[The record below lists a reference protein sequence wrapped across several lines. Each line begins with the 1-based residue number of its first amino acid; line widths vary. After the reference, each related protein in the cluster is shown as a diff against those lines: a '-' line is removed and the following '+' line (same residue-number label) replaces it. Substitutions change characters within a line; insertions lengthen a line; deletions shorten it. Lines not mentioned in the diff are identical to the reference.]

1 MHAPPTGSSPDL
13 AVLRPAAGT
22 SFALIDQLPVLF
34 SEDDQQLL
42 ELNDV
47 AAFIWCSLQDAVPL
61 DAISGQ
67 LAERGL
73 TPAAARESLRDAL
86 NQWLSAGLIVPCI
99 DAADFVFT
107 APVGRTSI
115 EIRTSD
121 VQIMNHLRSLFV
133 ATTSRAAS
141 VDARFTVHRVGDTSI
156 VMRDGRKVLGCAI
169 NELAPTFKAYVIEH
183 LLLAGDGRDVI
194 FHAAAVTSGDRGL
207 LISAPPGTGKSTLT
221 MHLLKAG
228 FGYATDDI
236 VFIGTDGWI
245 RGAPFTPTLKSN
257 SWPLIDDVRLG
268 AGGVPIHDRL
278 DGHAVRYLDVE
289 AHIHEGAIP
298 VDWIVFLE
306 RGSDRTPPALT
317 ELNELDTLKRIIAA
331 SFATQGK
338 LTGDGFRILKRLV
351 SHTRAFVLQY
361 AEATD
366 ATGKLIELRDG
377 EL

>member
-1 MHAPPTGSSPDL
+1 MHATPTGSSPGL
-13 AVLRPAAGT
+13 AVLLPAAGT
-22 SFALIDQLPVLF
+22 SFALIDHLPVLF
-34 SEDDQQLL
+34 SEDHQQLL

-61 DAISGQ
+61 DAISDQ

-73 TPAAARESLRDAL
+73 TPAAAWESLRDAL

-99 DAADFVFT
+99 DTDFVFA
-107 APVGRTSI
+107 APVGPTWI

-121 VQIMNHLRSLFV
+121 VQIMNYLRSLFI
-133 ATTSRAAS
+133 ATTSRAGS
-141 VDARFTVHRVGDTSI
+141 VDAIFTVHRVGDISI

-169 NELAPTFKAYVIEH
+169 NELAPTFKAYVIKH
-183 LLLAGDGRDVI
+183 LLLARDGRDVI
-194 FHAAAVTSGDRGL
+194 FHAAAVTSGDHGL

-236 VFIGTDGWI
+236 VFIGSDGSI
-245 RGAPFTPTLKSN
+245 RGAPFAPTLKSN
-257 SWPLIDDVRLG
+257 SWPLVDDARLG
-268 AGGVPIHDRL
+268 TGGVPIHDRP

-289 AHIHEGAIP
+289 PHFHEGAIR

-317 ELNELDTLKRIIAA
+317 KLSELDTLKRIIGA

-338 LTGDGFRILKRLV
+338 LTGDGFRILKKLV
-351 SHTRAFVLQY
+351 SHTRAFLLHY
-361 AEATD
+361 TEAAD
-366 ATGKLIELRDG
+366 AIGKLIELRDG
-377 EL
+377 KL